1 VVESVVADTTYLIAL
16 ERIGKIDLL
25 PKLFL
30 SIIIPPEVAREF
42 KTPPE
47 WLTVKSSS
55 NVSVLASLKSQVDD
69 GEAAAIALAHE
80 LNLKVILDDKAGRSA
95 AKQFGLFVLGTIGLL
110 VMAKKRGLILTVRP
124 LVEDLEQYGF
134 YLTEALK
141 QEVLRLA
148 DE

>member
-1 VVESVVADTTYLIAL
+1 VVESVVADTTCLIAL

-47 WLTVKSSS
+47 WLLVKSSS

-95 AKQFGLFVLGTIGLL
+95 AKQFGLSVLGTIGLL
-110 VMAKKRGLILTVRP
+110 VMAKKRGLIRTFGP
-124 LVEDLEQYGF
+124 LIEDLEHYGF
-134 YLTEALK
+134 YMTEVLK